1 MRKLLNTL
9 FVNSEDLYLSLDN
22 ENVAAWKGNE
32 ILQRIPLINLENILY
47 FGYKGASPALLGA
60 CVKRHIGFC
69 FLTPQG
75 KFLARAQGLTAGNV
89 LLRKEQYRISEE
101 EPRGLVIARTMIAGK
116 ILNSRTVLMRFLRDH
131 PLSVDATSFQAVIQD
146 LQDSAR
152 EAVKADSL
160 DHLRGIEGNAAVS
173 YFSLFDALILNDK
186 KHFYFHGRNKRP
198 PLDRVNA
205 LLSFA
210 YTLLAHDCAS
220 AIEAA
225 GMDSYIGILHR
236 DRPGRQSLALDLM
249 EELRSVYADRFV
261 LSLINNRV
269 LPASCFKPMED
280 GAVLLNAEGRKT
292 FLSKWQERKKETL
305 THPFL
310 GEKIY
315 WGLIPYVQALLLARY
330 IRGDLDGYP
339 PFLWK

>member
-32 ILQRIPLINLENILY
+32 ILQRIPLMNLENILY

-89 LLRKEQYRISEE
+89 LLRK
-101 EPRGLVIARTMIAGK
+101 

-152 EAVKADSL
+152 EAAKADSL

-261 LSLINNRV
+261 LSLVNNRV
-269 LPASCFKPMED
+269 LPAKCFQLMED

-339 PFLWK
+339 PFIWK

>member
-32 ILQRIPLINLENILY
+32 ILQRIPLMNLENILY

-101 EPRGLVIARTMIAGK
+101 EPRGLAIARTMIAGK

-205 LLSFA
+205 LLSF
-210 YTLLAHDCAS
+210 
-220 AIEAA
+220 
-225 GMDSYIGILHR
+225 
-236 DRPGRQSLALDLM
+236 P
-249 EELRSVYADRFV
+249 
-261 LSLINNRV
+261 
-269 LPASCFKPMED
+269 LPIHFLPMT
-280 GAVLLNAEGRKT
+280 VLL
-292 FLSKWQERKKETL
+292 
-305 THPFL
+305 P
-310 GEKIY
+310 
-315 WGLIPYVQALLLARY
+315 
-330 IRGDLDGYP
+330 
-339 PFLWK
+339 

>member
-32 ILQRIPLINLENILY
+32 ILQRIPLMNLENILY

-101 EPRGLVIARTMIAGK
+101 EPCGLVIARTMIAGK

-152 EAVKADSL
+152 EAAKADSL

-198 PLDRVNA
+198 PLDRMNA

-210 YTLLAHDCAS
+210 
-220 AIEAA
+220 
-225 GMDSYIGILHR
+225 
-236 DRPGRQSLALDLM
+236 
-249 EELRSVYADRFV
+249 
-261 LSLINNRV
+261 
-269 LPASCFKPMED
+269 
-280 GAVLLNAEGRKT
+280 
-292 FLSKWQERKKETL
+292 
-305 THPFL
+305 
-310 GEKIY
+310 
-315 WGLIPYVQALLLARY
+315 
-330 IRGDLDGYP
+330 
-339 PFLWK
+339 